1 MKIQRILHLLT
12 LKQSSFPHEVGIS
25 ISICSRVR
33 VIGGGDL
40 IIKCEN
46 RFFGVGITTPPP
58 NILPLSLKA
67 LPPVYTEHAT
77 KQPMP
82 SFWLSPYRSSQFHT
96 QLSNPETHPFQV
108 SSKPTWTHLGNHSWL
123 SGRFAFF
130 SFPISQT
137 TAFQSCERHIC
148 ELQEMTST
156 FLVLHSLES
165 LPFINVICIF
175 SLLQSLASPKS
186 AVLGQNLT
194 SRRMFSG
201 LML

>member
-82 SFWLSPYRSSQFHT
+82 SFWLSPYRST
-96 QLSNPETHPFQV
+96 SNYQILKLTLFKFLPNPLE
-108 SSKPTWTHLGNHSWL
+108 PTWETTPGFLAGSHS
-123 SGRFAFF
+123 S
-130 SFPISQT
+130 PSQYLKQQHSK
-137 TAFQSCERHIC
+137 AANV
-148 ELQEMTST
+148 T
-156 FLVLHSLES
+156 FVSYR
-165 LPFINVICIF
+165 
-175 SLLQSLASPKS
+175 K
-186 AVLGQNLT
+186 
-194 SRRMFSG
+194 
-201 LML
+201 

>member
-25 ISICSRVR
+25 ISIFSRVR

-67 LPPVYTEHAT
+67 LPPVYTAHAT

-82 SFWLSPYRSSQFHT
+82 SFWLSPYRSSQFHK

-108 SSKPTWTHLGNHSWL
+108 SSKPTWETTPGFLAGSHS
-123 SGRFAFF
+123 S
-130 SFPISQT
+130 PSQYLKQQHSK
-137 TAFQSCERHIC
+137 AVNV
-148 ELQEMTST
+148 T
-156 FLVLHSLES
+156 FVSYR
-165 LPFINVICIF
+165 
-175 SLLQSLASPKS
+175 K
-186 AVLGQNLT
+186 
-194 SRRMFSG
+194 
-201 LML
+201 